1 MRKSHFKALAAR
13 RSVTSEPAPV
23 ADSSRETADC
33 DVRISIANSRCA
45 SPRLLRASRNC
56 RPRLWFTSIA
66 VAHVLALD
74 HRHPARH
81 RIAERT

>member
-45 SPRLLRASRNC
+45 SPRLLRASRKLSSEVEVHVHRGSAC
-56 RPRLWFTSIA
+56 
-66 VAHVLALD
+66 VA
-74 HRHPARH
+74 P
-81 RIAERT
+81 